1 MAEVESRTRTD
12 GRTNRHA
19 EWSDMSDEEQIRQ
32 AYVEVR
38 VLENY
43 AEEIR
48 TRLQVVVNTST
59 ELQTTRAAV
68 EALTK
73 TPEGTPLLVN
83 LGGGVYGMA
92 RTSDPTKILLDV
104 GTGIVVE
111 KTVEGSLELIGKR
124 LEELEKARASL
135 ESQLSNILT
144 RLDRSR
150 GKLSDLSSS
159 AKETSRK

>member
-1 MAEVESRTRTD
+1 
-12 GRTNRHA
+12 
-19 EWSDMSDEEQIRQ
+19 MSNEEQIRQ

-48 TRLQVVVNTST
+48 TRLQVVVNTNT
-59 ELQTTRAAV
+59 ELQTTRAAI

-111 KTVEGSLELIGKR
+111 KTVEGSLELINKR
-124 LEELEKARASL
+124 LEDLEKARASL

-159 AKETSRK
+159 AKETGRK

>member
-1 MAEVESRTRTD
+1 
-12 GRTNRHA
+12 
-19 EWSDMSDEEQIRQ
+19 MSNEEQIRQ

-43 AEEIR
+43 VEEIR
-48 TRLQVVVNTST
+48 TRLQVVVTTST

-68 EALTK
+68 EALSK

-83 LGGGVYGMA
+83 LGGGVYGLA
-92 RTSDPTKILLDV
+92 RASDPTKILLDV

-111 KTVEGSLELIGKR
+111 KTVDGSLELINKR
-124 LEELEKARASL
+124 LGDLEKARASL

>member
-1 MAEVESRTRTD
+1 
-12 GRTNRHA
+12 
-19 EWSDMSDEEQIRQ
+19 
-32 AYVEVR
+32 
-38 VLENY
+38 
-43 AEEIR
+43 
-48 TRLQVVVNTST
+48 
-59 ELQTTRAAV
+59 
-68 EALTK
+68 
-73 TPEGTPLLVN
+73 LVN

-111 KTVEGSLELIGKR
+111 KTVEGSLELINKR
-124 LEELEKARASL
+124 LEDLEKARASL

-159 AKETSRK
+159 AKETGRK